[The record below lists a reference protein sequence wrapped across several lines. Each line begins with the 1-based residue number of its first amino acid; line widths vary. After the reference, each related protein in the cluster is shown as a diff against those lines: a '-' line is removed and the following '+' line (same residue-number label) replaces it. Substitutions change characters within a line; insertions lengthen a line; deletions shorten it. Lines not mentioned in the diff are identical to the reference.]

1 MDYKYIQPKVN
12 KLHMQ
17 KRFSM
22 GKPVLILLCLF
33 SCIMMALGIA
43 CSEAEETLA
52 PVETGGIIG
61 NTGNLRVSGN
71 RILDQNGNEFA
82 LFGMSLFWSQW
93 IPQYYNRDCIQ
104 WLRDDWKCTV
114 VRAAMAVD
122 YGGYLENP
130 QQEQIKIMQV
140 IDAAIELGIYV
151 IVDWH
156 DHEAEK
162 HLDRAKTFFRS
173 MANKYGQY
181 PNLIYEIYNEPLQVS
196 WPDVVK
202 PYAEAVIEEIRNI
215 DPDNLILVGSTDWSQ
230 ALDQVAKDPVKMENI
245 AYSLHFYAGTHGQ
258 WLRDKAQVAL
268 DSGLAVFVNEWG
280 LSEASGDGTLG
291 YAEAAL
297 WMQFMD
303 SNKISWCNWSIGDR
317 DESSAAL
324 KSGADSAGNWEN
336 LDLTPSGLYVREAI
350 RTRNAGQFE

>member
-1 MDYKYIQPKVN
+1 MPRNIFYTIT
-12 KLHMQ
+12 L
-17 KRFSM
+17 FL
-22 GKPVLILLCLF
+22 LISSLISL
-33 SCIMMALGIA
+33 SCPGSEDTIA
-43 CSEAEETLA
+43 
-52 PVETGGIIG
+52 PQQTGGIVEKYG
-61 NTGNLRVSGN
+61 RLQVAGN
-71 RILDQNGNEFA
+71 RIVDQRGNEFSVH
-82 LFGMSLFWSQW
+82 GMSLFWSQW

-122 YGGYLENP
+122 YGGYLEYP
-130 QQEQIKIMQV
+130 QQEMMKVMQV
-140 IDAAIELGIYV
+140 IDACIELGIYV

-162 HLDRAKTFFRS
+162 HLDQAKLFFKS
-173 MANKYGQY
+173 IANKYGQY

-202 PYAEAVIEEIRNI
+202 PYAEAVIGEIRKI
-215 DPDNLILVGSTDWSQ
+215 DPDNLILVGSPDWSQ
-230 ALDQVAKDPVKMENI
+230 ALDRVALDPVEDINV
-245 AYSLHFYAGTHGQ
+245 AYSLHFYAGSHRQ
-258 WLRDKAQVAL
+258 ELRDKAQVAL

-291 YAEAAL
+291 YAEASL

-303 SNKISWCNWSIGDR
+303 SNRISWCNWSVGDR

-324 KSGADSAGNWEN
+324 NPGTDPAGNWED

-350 RTRNAGQFE
+350 RERNTGLFKTPASRQ